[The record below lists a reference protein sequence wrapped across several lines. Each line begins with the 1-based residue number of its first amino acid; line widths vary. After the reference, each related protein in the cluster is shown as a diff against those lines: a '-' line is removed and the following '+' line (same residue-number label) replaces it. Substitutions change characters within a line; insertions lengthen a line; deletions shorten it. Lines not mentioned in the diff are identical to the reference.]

1 MRACEYTIS
10 MSDPEVVP
18 GPPAKRWNWRRVR
31 GYLLQLVLLLVIIGG
46 VRIWQQRDLVSGPAP
61 ARTGVLLDGRA
72 VAATAQA
79 GQPLLVHFWA
89 SWCPVCKLEQGSIE
103 SLARSYPT
111 LTVAMQSGSDAEVAA
126 HMRKEVLSFPVLN
139 DPQGTIS
146 REWGVRAVPT
156 SFIVDAQ
163 GRIRF
168 VEVGY
173 TTGIGLRLRLW
184 WAGLI
189 AE

>member
-1 MRACEYTIS
+1 
-10 MSDPEVVP
+10 MSDPEVLPVS
-18 GPPAKRWNWRRVR
+18 PAKRWNWRRVR
-31 GYLLQLVLLLVIIGG
+31 GYALQLAIVLVIIGG

-61 ARTGVLLDGRA
+61 ARTGILLDGRT
-72 VAATAQA
+72 VAATVQA
-79 GQPLLVHFWA
+79 GQPMLVHFWA
-89 SWCPVCKLEQGSIE
+89 SWCPVCALEQGSIE
-103 SLARSYPT
+103 SLAQSYPT
-111 LTVAMQSGSDAEVAA
+111 LTVAMQSGPDAEVAA
-126 HMRKEVLSFPVLN
+126 HLRKEALTFPVLN
-139 DPQGTIS
+139 DPEGAIS
-146 REWGVRAVPT
+146 TQWGVRAVPT

>member
-1 MRACEYTIS
+1 
-10 MSDPEVVP
+10 MSDPEILPVS
-18 GPPAKRWNWRRVR
+18 PAKRWNWRRAG
-31 GYLLQLVLLLVIIGG
+31 GYALQLAIALVIIAG

-61 ARTGVLLDGRA
+61 ARAGILLDGRT
-72 VAATAQA
+72 VASTVQA
-79 GQPLLVHFWA
+79 GQPMLVHFWA
-89 SWCPVCKLEQGSIE
+89 SWCPVCALEQGSIE

-111 LTVAMQSGSDAEVAA
+111 LTVAMQSGPDAEVAA
-126 HMRKEVLSFPVLN
+126 HLRKEALTFPVLN
-139 DPQGTIS
+139 DPEGAIS
-146 REWGVRAVPT
+146 AQWGVRAVPT